1 MSKVL
6 NNLMEQS
13 LELLPARSSL
23 YLAGVAVVVLTLC
36 TAPAFGYGLWKYS
49 AGRDDQVGR
58 FDLPGIMWAGPGPA
72 GPGPSDFDF
81 GQIGKLSGVIPNL
94 TATQVE
100 TAAVAAANEWE
111 KWGKVVFSDTLGT
124 AGTGKVRLKYDS
136 TKDYSAFTN
145 PHTAGGKMDYL
156 EISFGKNRGFSTQP
170 DGTKV
175 DVPWNAANFQAIMLH
190 ELGHVLGIDDMYT
203 SAASYVEE
211 FVDHPVAGNDKIQ
224 RPTSA
229 RQDNIMNGGWP
240 GEVID
245 NDEIAAITWI
255 WGGDYNQ
262 IVTGDLEDS
271 WRATPDDG
279 RTADYA
285 HGDQAGNT
293 LTWWDYRGTVV
304 NGGGI
309 KPWIELEFAGYE
321 RFLGTAYSEDGSAV
335 DIVHWGNTG
344 GDTERFVIDKVGWA
358 GNFELMVK
366 SQFSDERRIDAK
378 VVGGRADAFNKAPNL
393 NGLVFEG
400 GGSWAQVFGPVP
412 EPATLALLLMGAVA
426 LLKRRR

>member
-1 MSKVL
+1 MSKIL
-6 NNLMEQS
+6 NNSVEQS
-13 LELLPARSSL
+13 LERLSARSTQHSL
-23 YLAGVAVVVLTLC
+23 VVTVVILTLC
-36 TAPAFGYGLWKYS
+36 ASPAFGYGLWKYS

-72 GPGPSDFDF
+72 GPGPGDFDF

-136 TKDYSAFTN
+136 AKDYSAFAM
-145 PHTAGGKMDYL
+145 PYTAAGKMDYV
-156 EISFGKNRGFSTQP
+156 EITFGKKRGVETQP
-170 DGTKV
+170 DGTEV
-175 DVPWNAANFQAIMLH
+175 DVPWNAANFQASMLH

-203 SAASYVEE
+203 SDASYVEE

-224 RPTSA
+224 RPSSA
-229 RQDNIMNGGWP
+229 RQDNLMNGSG
-240 GEVID
+240 GGRVID
-245 NDEIAAITWI
+245 NDEIAAVTWI

-271 WRATPDDG
+271 WLPGSNG
-279 RTADYA
+279 RTSDYA
-285 HGDQAGNT
+285 HGDQVGNT

-304 NGGGI
+304 NGAGI
-309 KPWIELEFAGYE
+309 KPWIELDFAGYE
-321 RFLGTAYSEDGSAV
+321 SFLGTAYSEDGSKV
-335 DIVHWGNTG
+335 DIVYWGNTG

-366 SQFSDERRIDAK
+366 SKYSDERRIDAK
-378 VVGGRADAFNKAPNL
+378 VVGGRADGFSKAPNL
-393 NGLVFEG
+393 NGLVFG
-400 GGSWAQVFGPVP
+400 GGSWVQVFGPVP
-412 EPATLALLLMGAVA
+412 EPATLGLMLMGAVA
-426 LLKRRR
+426 LLRRRR